1 MSVKKPPPGPGWK
14 PKLVLEAP
22 GQSSTRYC
30 HWISPVRKIEFTRW
44 VQACEFEQLRKKH
57 GNNEVEAWAAYRQSN
72 VGAEVRVVSPYL
84 HDAKPNKTSAIQR
97 KVKEEEDSSTAT
109 STRKKRKMTSDNR
122 VPTNK
127 SKTNTLDDSD
137 MVVTKS
143 KKQRL
148 ASQYSDDEC
157 YICYDGGDL
166 IMCDYCPK
174 AFHLECHIPRLYVVP
189 DGKWRCCECSAT
201 TRRKKQRCGECEDC
215 LKPDCGECTPC
226 LNKECFGGDG
236 SYGKACKYRLCK
248 YMRVSSL

>member
-97 KVKEEEDSSTAT
+97 KVKEEEGSSTAT
-109 STRKKRKMTSDNR
+109 STNRKKRKMTSDNR

-148 ASQYSDDEC
+148 ASQDSEEC
-157 YICYDGGDL
+157 YICYDGGEL
-166 IMCDYCPK
+166 ILCDYCPK

-236 SYGKACKYRLCK
+236 SYGKACKYRQCK